1 MMDRSQHAW
10 ALVLDASVV
19 IEYLVDLGQTEPVT
33 RVFRRLVDEPEGALW
48 VPDLVYPECL
58 SVLRKLVTLRK
69 LTRATATERVGQL
82 LRLPLLVANHR
93 ALSADAVELVDAITA
108 YDAMYA
114 ALAARLDAPLV
125 TADAKLARAL
135 RARRSRVTLLS
146 EY

>member
-1 MMDRSQHAW
+1 MKHSSQQAW

-19 IEYLVDLGQTEPVT
+19 IEYLVDLGQTEPAT
-33 RVFRRLVDEPEGALW
+33 RVFRRLVEEPEGALW
-48 VPDLVYPECL
+48 VPDLIYPECL
-58 SVLRKLVTLRK
+58 SVLRKLVALKT
-69 LTRATATERVGQL
+69 LTRATARERVQQL

-93 ALSADAVELVDAITA
+93 ALAADAFQLVDALTA

-114 ALAARLDAPLV
+114 ALAARLGAPLV

-135 RARRSRVTLLS
+135 RARRSQVLLLS